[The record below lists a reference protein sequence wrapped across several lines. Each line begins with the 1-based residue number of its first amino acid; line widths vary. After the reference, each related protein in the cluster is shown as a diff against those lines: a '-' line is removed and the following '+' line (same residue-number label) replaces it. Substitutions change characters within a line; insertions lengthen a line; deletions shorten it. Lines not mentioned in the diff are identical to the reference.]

1 MKKFYSMLV
10 ALIVAAFAITA
21 SAASFTIKIDHPERV
36 VISGGYAQIPDPL
49 TAESVITYEPNEYR
63 NLTISAIGNNYI
75 KSALDPEGNPI
86 NENYY
91 GYVIYLEEKY
101 DGEVFTITTGDLAE
115 DREASEDFFTL
126 TVDRPEKVSLTYSNT
141 SKPISLK
148 AAPEENVIKFLPDR
162 DVPLSL
168 DALENS
174 STTLFYSVKLNNEEQ
189 TPAYYG
195 NYELKP
201 RKGDKVDV
209 KFDFPAQECKVKLSL
224 LDGIDVK
231 DALTKVEAFRGA
243 EKIDITPAL
252 EMTVSAGYYLYLY
265 FNEDWDYQAYQVND
279 EDVKPMY
286 SSQIKLPVR
295 SDVDLQVDI
304 EPYPDYTVSLTV
316 DNPANV
322 TVKKYVGNDYVA
334 ITDLQAGANDIAV
347 SSKNPNL
354 RITPVAGSFISSIKD
369 ADGNNAKFDTYYKYY
384 EIKAKDGENKWTIV
398 SGAYPTDP
406 VRVNFVRA
414 DGDTRN
420 FNDYVINV
428 GELVDGTS
436 TAVEIDKDGFTALP
450 GHTYKIYRNE
460 VDYDWNSCSFADDSD
475 PSSKVNALYNEFM
488 VVAGGKI
495 SISATENEK
504 ITFTLNVDDPEHL
517 TLYKA
522 YSSYDPLRNIT
533 IPVSAGNNT
542 ISVGQSWSAPTIT
555 VVAADGYYAVIRNE
569 TAGTTETSG
578 SFSVYDGNKIS
589 ISVAKINRDSRLA
602 VYMEGASKLSD
613 FRMRNIKLEDIT
625 LAAAEG
631 YSFMDYSVAYDGEMS
646 VLLSGA
652 SGSSTFAYFDD
663 EPLVNQGYFGVQYY
677 FTPAQ
682 GAGVLKIYIGRDS
695 EPARSAV
702 TFTVEGNPEAEVV
715 KDAVVAVTDLTAAQN
730 VLPGTRFEVK
740 PAAGKDLTVSVNGTP
755 VAKND
760 EGNYLFSVN
769 EDSDVKI
776 SDSES
781 GIISIEG
788 DAVENTDVYN
798 LQGIKVL
805 AAPTA
810 DEINALPAGI
820 YIQKGKKIVVR

>member
-21 SAASFTIKIDHPERV
+21 SAASFTIKIDHPERI

-265 FNEDWDYQAYQVND
+265 FNEDWDYQAYQVNG

-542 ISVGQSWSAPTIT
+542 KNEWPSLDGRVYNYKEQFPLGDISLFSSYGTLNDGRRLPFVCAPGAAIVSSTSHYYTDQLKSNPGVEMLYQARLTEKNRTNYWQREQGTSMSTPFVAGAIATWLEADPTLTVGAIKEIITSTAVNDDNVANSGNPVQWGAGKFSAIGGLKEVIRRSQSGIEGITSGESSPRPVLTSDDGRRFNIFLGGSKKLTAELFSMTGVRVLEATSQSDELTLDATGIEAGVYVLRINGAHATKIT
-555 VVAADGYYAVIRNE
+555 V
-569 TAGTTETSG
+569 
-578 SFSVYDGNKIS
+578 K
-589 ISVAKINRDSRLA
+589 
-602 VYMEGASKLSD
+602 
-613 FRMRNIKLEDIT
+613 
-625 LAAAEG
+625 
-631 YSFMDYSVAYDGEMS
+631 
-646 VLLSGA
+646 
-652 SGSSTFAYFDD
+652 
-663 EPLVNQGYFGVQYY
+663 
-677 FTPAQ
+677 
-682 GAGVLKIYIGRDS
+682 
-695 EPARSAV
+695 
-702 TFTVEGNPEAEVV
+702 
-715 KDAVVAVTDLTAAQN
+715 
-730 VLPGTRFEVK
+730 
-740 PAAGKDLTVSVNGTP
+740 
-755 VAKND
+755 
-760 EGNYLFSVN
+760 
-769 EDSDVKI
+769 
-776 SDSES
+776 
-781 GIISIEG
+781 
-788 DAVENTDVYN
+788 
-798 LQGIKVL
+798 
-805 AAPTA
+805 
-810 DEINALPAGI
+810 
-820 YIQKGKKIVVR
+820 